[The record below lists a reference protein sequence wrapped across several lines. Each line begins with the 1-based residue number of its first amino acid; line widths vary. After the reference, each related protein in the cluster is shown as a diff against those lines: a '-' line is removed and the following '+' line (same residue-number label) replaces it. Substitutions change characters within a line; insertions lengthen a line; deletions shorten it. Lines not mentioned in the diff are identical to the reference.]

1 MAASGRLN
9 VVRRVARGV
18 LSLLTGIDGRLE
30 CLGKVNALG
39 VRLESAA
46 GSLDLRNNG
55 AGVVLAAE
63 LDLSDV
69 GGEGGVWVSETVED
83 ADLVGGVAIPGE
95 DAVVVGDNSETAG
108 WGISKLKSIGAGVRL
123 C

>member
-9 VVRRVARGV
+9 VVRRGTRGV
-18 LSLLTGIDGRLE
+18 LSVLTGIDGRLD
-30 CLGKVNALG
+30 CLGKVIGLG
-39 VRLESAA
+39 VTLESAA
-46 GSLDLRNNG
+46 GSLDLSNDG

-83 ADLVGGVAIPGE
+83 ADLVGGVAIPGD

-108 WGISKLKSIGAGVRL
+108 WGISRSEAIGAGVRL

>member
-1 MAASGRLN
+1 MAASGLLN
-9 VVRRVARGV
+9 VVRRGTRGV
-18 LSLLTGIDGRLE
+18 LSVLTGIDGRLD
-30 CLGKVNALG
+30 CLGKVNGLG
-39 VRLESAA
+39 VTLESAA
-46 GSLDLRNNG
+46 GSLDLRNDG
-55 AGVVLAAE
+55 AGVVLVAE

-108 WGISKLKSIGAGVRL
+108 WGISKSKAIGPGGRL